1 MVFEKIIGS
10 IFQRHLLENAAAKTK
25 QNAADIAYVA
35 MMCDVEME
43 NGGEEVAEHEEVEEV

>member
-10 IFQRHLLENAAAKTK
+10 IFQRHLLESVAAKTK

-43 NGGEEVAEHEEVEEV
+43 NDEKEETEHEEVEEV